1 MMFMLF
7 FLLKP
12 CGDDWDSQLNR
23 YRCWEIMIAASVG
36 NWRQP
41 LLGHH
46 PSHTD
51 YVGQSPTANAILPH
65 ELLHVIYP
73 PLHREKL
80 QDIIWAT
87 YYLSVSKPSFLQ
99 ESSPSCKMHSV
110 LKCSWCMVAVASTY
124 RTAWILSRS
133 AQQLP
138 SGQKIQK
145 SA

>member
-87 YYLSVSKPSFLQ
+87 YYLSVSKPSFSKSLR
-99 ESSPSCKMHSV
+99 PLARC
-110 LKCSWCMVAVASTY
+110 
-124 RTAWILSRS
+124 ILY
-133 AQQLP
+133 
-138 SGQKIQK
+138 
-145 SA
+145 